1 MPDTDFTE
9 IAERTLERIHEG
21 LEEADSGYSLDM
33 DVSDSIL
40 SVELPSGDN
49 YVINIH
55 HASEQIWVSSPVSG
69 GSHFSYSSDDLEWS
83 DADGMELFALLTQEF
98 YELAELEVRF

>member
-9 IAERTLERIHEG
+9 IAEKTLELIHEG
-21 LEEADSGYSLDM
+21 LEEADSEYTLDM
-33 DVSDSIL
+33 DVSDGIL
-40 SVELPSGDN
+40 SVELPSGDS
-49 YVINIH
+49 YVINVH

-69 GSHFSYSSDDLEWS
+69 GCHFSYCEEDSEWS
-83 DADGMELFALLTQEF
+83 DSDGMELFAFLTQEF